1 MAERPPGVN
10 QYIPLELQLI
20 FPVQSRLISV
30 AILSDGVRFV
40 NAVLIGAVVIVLLGL
55 VADPKNLRFFSNLNI

>member
-1 MAERPPGVN
+1 
-10 QYIPLELQLI
+10 
-20 FPVQSRLISV
+20 VQSRLISV